1 MGGQRRSPD
10 VTLSHWSHKFLLR
23 STALTV
29 ALLLATGAE
38 AAHVPGVGDTAP
50 SFIGYGLDGK
60 KVLLESYAGKVI
72 VVSFWASWCPPCRM
86 ELPVLARIQIAGKGH
101 IQVVAINV
109 EDRDVFRNAAKIL
122 KDFPIK
128 LTNDESEKAFSAFGV
143 KGLPHLLVIGKDL
156 RIISVREGYGPSELD
171 DVAAELNAALR
182 AGLAEG
188 AASIAATP

>member
-1 MGGQRRSPD
+1 MSESRCSKNVPLPGA
-10 VTLSHWSHKFLLR
+10 TL
-23 STALTV
+23 AL
-29 ALLLATGAE
+29 ALLLASAAQ
-38 AAHVPGVGDTAP
+38 AAHVPGVGETAP

-86 ELPVLARIQIAGKGH
+86 ELPVLARIQIAGKGK

-109 EDRDVFRNAAKIL
+109 EDRDVFRDAAKIL

-128 LTNDESEKAFSAFGV
+128 LTNDESEKAFSAYGV
-143 KGLPHLLVIGKDL
+143 KGLPHLIVIGKDL

-182 AGLAEG
+182 AGLAQG
-188 AASIAATP
+188 AASPAETP